1 MPSGVYPRKKIQ
13 RHCFQCGKL
22 IEGKRSQREG
32 KKYFCGVDC
41 RIASQVTPV
50 NAILPQVRLCLG
62 PCNVEKSIGEFSVLG
77 HTKNGIPYYGW
88 CKPCLT
94 QRIKDQ
100 RLLRLFNLT
109 VADYERLLTYQ
120 GGVCAICKRPPKEE
134 KRLAVDHDHK
144 TGLIR
149 GLLCHVCNQIVGY
162 FQDNAQSGL
171 ENAIVY
177 LQIIPATLALG
188 VPRYGKIGPL

>member
-1 MPSGVYPRKKIQ
+1 
-13 RHCFQCGKL
+13 
-22 IEGKRSQREG
+22 
-32 KKYFCGVDC
+32 
-41 RIASQVTPV
+41 VTPV